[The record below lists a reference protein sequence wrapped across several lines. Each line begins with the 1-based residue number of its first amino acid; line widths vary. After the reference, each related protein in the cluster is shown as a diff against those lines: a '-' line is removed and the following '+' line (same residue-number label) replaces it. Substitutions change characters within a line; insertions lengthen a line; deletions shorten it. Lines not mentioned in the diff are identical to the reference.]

1 VHLRDKSKVFHH
13 NRGSLCGSPI
23 YFDKVRRQGRE
34 GVFEVSR
41 SDLIRQVADLL
52 PLDKSHFSEQDVP
65 FSVLHAAIEE
75 RPALRRI

>member
-1 VHLRDKSKVFHH
+1 MWVPNL
-13 NRGSLCGSPI
+13 
-23 YFDKVRRQGRE
+23 FDKVRRQGRE

-41 SDLIRQVADLL
+41 VDIIRQVADLL

-75 RPALRRI
+75 RSEQSQPSTHGPALRRI